1 MKKLGAAVIVFV
13 LTSGASAQPTP
24 SCPGDCNLDG
34 TVTID
39 ELLRG
44 VNFLLAGEAPDGC
57 DELDDDRNGQVVVNE
72 MIRAV
77 LEALNGCR
85 FTGDAAAE
93 ATAGAAAGVVDSFQ
107 VLDIGSAAAGGA
119 GSSGSAAS
127 QFFIADGPGSA
138 AGQAPP
144 CAAGGTVEES
154 CASDAQSS
162 RLAITFS
169 DCRTTS
175 GKRLELIRDGR
186 LVRTV
191 DDGSYCSTRQ
201 IADGARVN
209 EELTA
214 FRQAI
219 AVDGEIL
226 IDFTGTFMRD
236 FIPDGTSC
244 AGRTGTERYDGSMTL
259 RCAAVG
265 ETTACPPE
273 GRDVMLVA
281 RGLTL
286 VRSAVPAGSG
296 CARARTLLGRLELR
310 DAISGLAFDAVY
322 RQFVARDIT
331 GMTSAPI
338 ELQGA
343 LALDCLGELSINTE
357 IPLLR
362 AADERC
368 PSNGLLFPRLAGG
381 TEPGLRYLRGA
392 VEIDLDGDGKSD
404 AQAESCE
411 DMSLAR
417 CE

>member
-1 MKKLGAAVIVFV
+1 LTCAVLI
-13 LTSGASAQPTP
+13 LLSEAGAQPTP
-24 SCPGDCNLDG
+24 SCPGDCNLNG
-34 TVTID
+34 IVTID

-44 VNFLLAGEAPDGC
+44 VNFLLAGEAPEGC

-85 FTGDAAAE
+85 FTGDDAAE

-127 QFFIADGPGSA
+127 QFFFADTSGSA

-144 CAAGGTVEES
+144 CGAGGTVEES

-162 RLAITFS
+162 RLTITFS
-169 DCRTTS
+169 DCRTAS

-191 DDGSYCSTRQ
+191 DDGLYCSTRQ
-201 IADGARVN
+201 FADGARVN
-209 EELTA
+209 EELTG

-219 AVDGEIL
+219 AIDGEIV
-226 IDFTGTFMRD
+226 IDFIGTFMRD

-273 GRDVMLVA
+273 GRDVTLVA
-281 RGLTL
+281 RGLTV
-286 VRSAVPAGSG
+286 VRAAAPVGAG

-310 DAISGLAFDAVY
+310 DAISGQAFDAVY
-322 RQFVARDIT
+322 RQFVVRDVT
-331 GMTSAPI
+331 GMTSIPI

-362 AADERC
+362 AANERC
-368 PSNGLLFPRLAGG
+368 PSNGLLFPRLADG
-381 TEPGLRYLRGA
+381 TEPALRYQRGA
-392 VEIDLDGDGKSD
+392 LQIDLDGDGSD
-404 AQAESCE
+404 DVKADSCE
-411 DMSLAR
+411 DPLLAQ